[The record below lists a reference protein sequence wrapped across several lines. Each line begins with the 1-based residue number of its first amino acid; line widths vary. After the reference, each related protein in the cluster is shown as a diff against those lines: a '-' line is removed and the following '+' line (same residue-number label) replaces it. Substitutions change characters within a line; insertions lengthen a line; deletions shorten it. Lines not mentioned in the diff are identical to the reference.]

1 MQKVKNEIGY
11 NYITIKIWQR
21 TTPIKVWV
29 NAIKITRSR
38 INKGLLAIPVS
49 LLDKFPKEKQKITI
63 FFDDEEKPSV
73 KSFTP
78 YNSSSQ
84 ECRISGLTNW
94 FVTNNIQDQDEI
106 VIQFLNENERIYR
119 IIKESR
125 FVEQIKTLEDKILSI
140 KNESDLEKYFEY
152 LSVKV
157 NKYKKEIAIL
167 EFLKLNN
174 EIMKRRNYKKSNT
187 TQVKENVSISLRK
200 ILELIYEGKCQVSNF
215 TFTQRNGRPYLEI
228 HHIKPDFG
236 NHLKNLLV
244 VSPNIH
250 AMFTHANCE
259 EYFDNEGWL
268 RKVKFNNEEFNVYQ
282 AIDNIKGKYFE
293 KDVHF

>member
-11 NYITIKIWQR
+11 NYITIKI
-21 TTPIKVWV
+21 TK
-29 NAIKITRSR
+29 SR

-78 YNSSSQ
+78 YTSSSQ

-94 FVTNNIQDQDEI
+94 FVKNKVQNQDEI
-106 VIQFLNENERIYR
+106 VIQFLDKNERIYR
-119 IIKESR
+119 IIKESN
-125 FVEQIKTLEDKILSI
+125 FIEQINILEDKISKI
-140 KNESDLEKYFEY
+140 RKETDLEEYFES
-152 LSVKV
+152 LSLKV
-157 NKYKKEIAIL
+157 NKPKKEIAIV

-174 EIMKRRNYKKSNT
+174 EIMKRRNYKKSNIF
-187 TQVKENVSISLRK
+187 QVKENVPLSLRK

-215 TFTQRNGRPYLEI
+215 TFIQRNGKPYFEI
-228 HHIKPDFG
+228 HHIKPDWG

-250 AMFTHANCE
+250 AMFTQANRE
-259 EYFDNEGWL
+259 EYFDNDGWL
-268 RKVKFNNEEFNVYQ
+268 RKVKFNNEEFNVYH
-282 AIDNIKGKYFE
+282 AIDNIKDKYFE

>member
-11 NYITIKIWQR
+11 NYIT
-21 TTPIKVWV
+21 V
-29 NAIKITRSR
+29 KITKSR

-78 YNSSSQ
+78 YASSSQ

-94 FVTNNIQDQDEI
+94 FVKNNIQDQDEI
-106 VIQFLNENERIYR
+106 VIQFLDENERIYR
-119 IIKESR
+119 IIKESS
-125 FVEQIKTLEDKILSI
+125 FIEQINILEDKISKI
-140 KNESDLEKYFEY
+140 RKETDLEEYFES
-152 LSVKV
+152 LSLKV
-157 NKYKKEIAIL
+157 NKPKKEIAIV

-187 TQVKENVSISLRK
+187 FQIKENVPLSLRK

-215 TFTQRNGRPYLEI
+215 TFIQRNGKPYFEI
-228 HHIKPDFG
+228 HHIKPDWG

-259 EYFDNEGWL
+259 FTTG
-268 RKVKFNNEEFNVYQ
+268 
-282 AIDNIKGKYFE
+282 
-293 KDVHF
+293 HFLMAK